1 MLDIVFVQSPNLEH
15 RTFCKGSVP
24 EKHRR
29 YWSHQFLKILN
40 MESIGH
46 VYLVVGAHPPEKLH
60 RGTFYVFYYLPRPTT
75 YYPLEHS
82 PAQHT
87 TATIFKTVWGDHP
100 TGVNHLLKYTIHN
113 QRLTMSLTKT
123 KCRSPALGHWV
134 SQRAVKAQPTRTCL
148 FWRVSW
154 LLCNLWVLWTL
165 SKDPASV
172 VWRAKTGY
180 LASLNTPTFL
190 LISHG
195 IALAQ
200 AFPQAISF
208 LWWRVVFTFITDVL
222 HAVHCE
228 IENIAQT
235 IGSQIHCN
243 PTGLEKGMTSRAHHQ
258 RAVQC
263 EIENIAQ
270 PIVSEI
276 HDNPTDSG
284 KENHFSRTPP
294 ACYRARNQEYCL
306 TNRVTNPWQSNWS
319 GERKP

>member
-1 MLDIVFVQSPNLEH
+1 MDIVFVQSPNLEH

-113 QRLTMSLTKT
+113 R
-123 KCRSPALGHWV
+123 R
-134 SQRAVKAQPTRTCL
+134 AQPTRTCSIR
-148 FWRVSW
+148 RVFR
-154 LLCNLWVLWTL
+154 LLCNLWALETL
-165 SKDPASV
+165 SGCPASV

-180 LASLNTPTFL
+180 LASPNKPTFL
-190 LISHG
+190 
-195 IALAQ
+195 
-200 AFPQAISF
+200 
-208 LWWRVVFTFITDVL
+208 
-222 HAVHCE
+222 
-228 IENIAQT
+228 
-235 IGSQIHCN
+235 
-243 PTGLEKGMTSRAHHQ
+243 
-258 RAVQC
+258 
-263 EIENIAQ
+263 
-270 PIVSEI
+270 
-276 HDNPTDSG
+276 
-284 KENHFSRTPP
+284 
-294 ACYRARNQEYCL
+294 
-306 TNRVTNPWQSNWS
+306 
-319 GERKP
+319 